1 MESERQTVFVLYPTP
16 EGIVTISCP
25 KCNLSR
31 WVEAK
36 SIKRAS
42 EAFSIRCRC
51 GEIFKARVDFR
62 KHYRKEV
69 KLGGIY
75 KNLRTGW
82 QGKMTVLDLSLGG
95 IAVKTFVEHDFQM
108 GDSLEVNF
116 NLDDKKTST
125 VTLRVEVVRIQGQY
139 VGTQIRDEDWKKKD
153 LGFYLMK

>member
-1 MESERQTVFVLYPTP
+1 M
-16 EGIVTISCP
+16 
-25 KCNLSR
+25 
-31 WVEAK
+31 EAK

-42 EAFSIRCRC
+42 EGFSIRCRC
-51 GEIFKARVDFR
+51 GEIFKARVEFR

-75 KNLRTGW
+75 KNLQTGQ
-82 QGKMTVLDLSLGG
+82 QGKITVVDLSLGG
-95 IAVKTFVEHDFQM
+95 IGFKTFADHDFQA

-125 VTLRVEVVRIQGQY
+125 VTLKVEVIRTQDQY
-139 VGTQIRDEDWKKKD
+139 VATQINDEYWRKKD